1 MEKTL
6 PVDQRRAFEMALD
19 IAATPDEVW
28 RALTQAEEL
37 VRWFPMEARVTP
49 GVGGTMLWNWGEGQD
64 WESRIDVWEPG
75 RRLRLVQD
83 DARPYDTQGRALP
96 AGMSEPA
103 RIAME
108 FTLET
113 HRGKTRLRLV
123 HSGFGEGAAWD
134 TEIEG
139 ISEGWQAELRS
150 LRHYL
155 ERHRGQDRYP
165 GRAMLSTSMPREAAW
180 DRLLGPDGFRG
191 DPVQPEGRR
200 RLHRDDSGRPAFQR
214 HRAASPAAADAR
226 RHGSGAGRRLVPS
239 AHLARCDRGD
249 RGLGLGLDLWRS
261 ARSGGPVP
269 GGCPGGAGA
278 DVRVTLSL
286 RSLRMTGA
294 TRSPQTPPS

>member
-6 PVDQRRAFEMALD
+6 PVDQQRAFEMALD

-83 DARPYDTQGRALP
+83 DARPYDTQGRPLP
-96 AGMSEPA
+96 AGLSEPA

-134 TEIEG
+134 AEIEG

-180 DRLLGPDGFRG
+180 DRLLGPDGFLVTPSNPKEGEELTAR
-191 DPVQPEGRR
+191 PVAPREPEQREQGLSERCRRESPRSNPAPRFRRSAHARHYPETSDRETVAFRWRR
-200 RLHRDDSGRPAFQR
+200 RR
-214 HRAASPAAADAR
+214 
-226 RHGSGAGRRLVPS
+226 S
-239 AHLARCDRGD
+239 ALGHLASDR
-249 RGLGLGLDLWRS
+249 
-261 ARSGGPVP
+261 
-269 GGCPGGAGA
+269 
-278 DVRVTLSL
+278 
-286 RSLRMTGA
+286 
-294 TRSPQTPPS
+294 